1 MGSIDQWI
9 EAQAKNPQLHIKI
22 KNINFCSLLAL
33 KQKLYLEKRRAERT
47 GYSFSL
53 ILIDCEGINQLNGK
67 FNNASKRI
75 EVLEILLQQIAV
87 NIRETDVLSFNQDY
101 KIIILLPD
109 TPYQFA
115 QNTVTR
121 LLTTLKSNDELHE
134 VLTLIIAPHK
144 ISILSY
150 PDQPDGKI
158 QNETVS
164 NRTNSSLNIN
174 SFFLS
179 LMPEKAGDLLA
190 LNDQIPNTKSNKEEL
205 VLRTIHHFARNHND
219 ELIKKNE
226 IITKRIIDIVG
237 ATLGIILTSPIFLL
251 IALIIKLTSRGS
263 VFFVQERVGY
273 RGKIFRMFKFRSMQV
288 NASEKVHQDYIK
300 TLLTD
305 DAKNTNSSNHVA
317 AYKDQIEQRI
327 TPIGKFLRKVSLD
340 ELPQLFNVL
349 IGNMSLVGP
358 RPHPPYEVALY
369 KNWNYRRLLA
379 KPGLTGFSKIK
390 VRCTPENYSEAM
402 RYDIRYVDHFSLLQ
416 DMRIIL
422 KTAFLM
428 FSNNGAY

>member
-9 EAQAKNPQLHIKI
+9 EAQTNNPQLHLKI
-22 KNINFCSLLAL
+22 KNINFCSLSAL

-47 GYSFSL
+47 GYSFSI

-67 FNNASKRI
+67 FNNSSKKI
-75 EVLEILLQQIAV
+75 EILEILLQQIAI

-109 TPYQFA
+109 TPYQYA
-115 QNTVTR
+115 QNTLTR
-121 LLTTLKSNDELHE
+121 LMTVLKSNAELHE
-134 VLTLIIAPHK
+134 VLALIIALNK

-150 PDQPDGKI
+150 PDQSDGKT
-158 QNETVS
+158 QNEIVS
-164 NRTNSSLNIN
+164 NKRSSSLNIN

-179 LMPEKAGDLLA
+179 LMSEKTGDILA
-190 LNDQIPNTKSNKEEL
+190 LNDQIRAIKTNKNDL
-205 VLRTIHHFARNHND
+205 ILRKIHHFEWNHND
-219 ELIKKNE
+219 ELLQKFE
-226 IITKRIIDIVG
+226 IVTKRIIDIVG
-237 ATLGIILTSPIFLL
+237 ATTGIIMMSPILVL
-251 IALIIKLTSRGS
+251 IAFIIKLTSRGP
-263 VFFVQERVGY
+263 VFFIQERVGY
-273 RGKIFRMFKFRSMQV
+273 RGKIFKMFKFRSMRV
-288 NASEKVHQDYIK
+288 NASEKMHQDYIK
-300 TLLTD
+300 KLLT
-305 DAKNTNSSNHVA
+305 AESNNKSSDQVA

-327 TPIGKFLRKVSLD
+327 TLIGKILRKTSLD

-358 RPHPPYEVALY
+358 RPHPVYEVALY

-379 KPGLTGFSKIK
+379 KPGLTGFSKIR

-402 RYDIRYVDHFSLLQ
+402 RYDIRYVDHYSLLQ
-416 DMRIIL
+416 DIKIIL
-422 KTAFLM
+422 KTALFI